1 MINRDGSFADRNGMN
16 RGRNMKTLQELYEDI
31 LEQKVKAKEPLPAQY
46 DPRHLDCLLNPC
58 LLYTSR
64 CV

>member
-31 LEQKVKAKEPLPAQY
+31 LEQKVKAAEPLP
-46 DPRHLDCLLNPC
+46 DGGFF
-58 LLYTSR
+58 
-64 CV
+64 